1 MKQGNRLDKL
11 VELNQGFEN
20 LAVAPLIEART
31 AFQKQEDQL
40 KQLLDYR
47 DEYQRQLEEKLTGST
62 SASSLRDFQYFF
74 SSLSSAIEQ
83 QTAEVER
90 AAAALEVVERQWL
103 MRRQE
108 TRKLEKAAG
117 NINAKIVA
125 AANRAE
131 QKELDEISCN
141 RYARKVC

>member
-117 NINAKIVA
+117 NINAKIAA

>member
-62 SASSLRDFQYFF
+62 SASSSGGAAHFQ
-74 SSLSSAIEQ
+74 
-83 QTAEVER
+83 
-90 AAAALEVVERQWL
+90 
-103 MRRQE
+103 
-108 TRKLEKAAG
+108 AAG
-117 NINAKIVA
+117 ADPRQAGLSAPPCYIMQDTLK
-125 AANRAE
+125 
-131 QKELDEISCN
+131 
-141 RYARKVC
+141 